1 MTRYRFLFKP
11 TIPFEEIDDTLM
23 LATLAAECIY
33 GRTRIHLDAR
43 FQATRKDNVCWI
55 DADNEVGQHIARIF
69 SGFMVRLFSEQAFKV
84 ERLVSDSTE
93 ASVAAP
99 ANGVAA

>member
-1 MTRYRFLFKP
+1 MVRYIYRFEKQV
-11 TIPFEEIDDTLM
+11 PFEEIDDTLM
-23 LATLAAECIY
+23 LATLAAECIH

-55 DADNEVGQHIARIF
+55 DADNEVGQHIARMF
-69 SGFMVRLFSEQAFKV
+69 GGFMVRLFGEQAFKV
-84 ERLVSDSTE
+84 ERLVSDPIE

-99 ANGVAA
+99 ATGVAA